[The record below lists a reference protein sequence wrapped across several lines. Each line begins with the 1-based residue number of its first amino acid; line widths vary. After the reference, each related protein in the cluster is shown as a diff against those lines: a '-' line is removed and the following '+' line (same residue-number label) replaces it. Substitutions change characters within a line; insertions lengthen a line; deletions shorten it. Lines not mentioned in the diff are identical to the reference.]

1 MNLNMAATTTASSID
16 ATRSFR
22 RFDCGKIQITMEY
35 RNLAN
40 CIRSH
45 HLESRQLSLTITS
58 RDERINMGISSGIE
72 RRSWTHM
79 GNISGNGRGTYSLS
93 VSRCVT
99 LLCDDVFRRGV
110 VERTMMSG
118 WTEISVVKT
127 ARFACVIGF
136 LLMLAACGKVP
147 ETDQGL
153 FLEGV
158 MNAIKE
164 QVRNNGCT
172 LGGEGAGNKGF
183 SIAYADGS
191 ATGWI
196 DVWGVPGAADN
207 YTLII
212 TITES

>member
-1 MNLNMAATTTASSID
+1 
-16 ATRSFR
+16 
-22 RFDCGKIQITMEY
+22 
-35 RNLAN
+35 
-40 CIRSH
+40 
-45 HLESRQLSLTITS
+45 
-58 RDERINMGISSGIE
+58 
-72 RRSWTHM
+72 
-79 GNISGNGRGTYSLS
+79 
-93 VSRCVT
+93 
-99 LLCDDVFRRGV
+99 
-110 VERTMMSG
+110 MMSG

-136 LLMLAACGKVP
+136 LLMLAACGKVPETKSRFLSNFSAAEAIKSSSNLIGRTIEPNISSSETSWTNGSRRAHHHDDSAQLRIP